1 MREEVVTILVKT
13 RVLQPDRARF
23 RFTQEQERGR
33 QAVCFQD
40 GQRLHARS
48 AGNCV
53 TCPAGAFPHWFRDSL
68 WSISNVPSLAV
79 GEGDRAVDK
88 TPESLLPGCRQT
100 EAAATQPTRKPP
112 GTSGCERHSFG
123 GGRSKS
129 RPQRGEPSRPSCAQT
144 LQRQKTA
151 QRVQSLG

>member
-1 MREEVVTILVKT
+1 MREEVVTTLVKT
-13 RVLQPDRARF
+13 RVLQSDRARF

-33 QAVCFQD
+33 QAVRFQD
-40 GQRLHARS
+40 RQHLHALS
-48 AGNCV
+48 AGNSV

-100 EAAATQPTRKPP
+100 EAAATWPTRKPP
-112 GTSGCERHSFG
+112 GMLG
-123 GGRSKS
+123 GG
-129 RPQRGEPSRPSCAQT
+129 GGWA
-144 LQRQKTA
+144 
-151 QRVQSLG
+151 VV